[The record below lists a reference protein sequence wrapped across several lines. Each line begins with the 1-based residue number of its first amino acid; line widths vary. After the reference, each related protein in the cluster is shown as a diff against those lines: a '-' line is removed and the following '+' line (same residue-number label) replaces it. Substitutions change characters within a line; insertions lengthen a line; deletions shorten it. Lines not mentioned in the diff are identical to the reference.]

1 MPRGDVQLQY
11 IRNPSK
17 RKSSYNKRKKG
28 LLKKAYEL
36 SNLCDIQA
44 CAVVYHS
51 DFDDKP
57 EVWPSLEEAHRV
69 IKRYRSI
76 PEFDRHRTM
85 MDQWAYLN
93 DRIQKGK
100 ERLRKI
106 EGETRE
112 KEMEDLVYEALERP
126 EPSLEGITDPL
137 VMDDVLSMVGK
148 ILRRINV
155 KARSLGMTSSPQPPP
170 PPPPYIQGSLQI
182 HQTDTPFVSNY
193 HPQSY
198 LYGHAPLDET
208 TGGVLSAGVDWVP
221 PPPAAAN
228 GLPNPSWYL
237 QKMVSSIE
245 MGRSGI
251 RLIDDIGYTNN
262 NDIGYTN
269 NNINL
274 NTNMMMPRP
283 PPPLPQIPEHPQY
296 TPQLEYPPYWE
307 RRH

>member
-1 MPRGDVQLQY
+1 MILRGSTLD
-11 IRNPSK
+11 
-17 RKSSYNKRKKG
+17 
-28 LLKKAYEL
+28 
-36 SNLCDIQA
+36 
-44 CAVVYHS
+44 H
-51 DFDDKP
+51 
-57 EVWPSLEEAHRV
+57 
-69 IKRYRSI
+69 RSI

-155 KARSLGMTSSPQPPP
+155 RARSLGMTSSPQPPP

-262 NDIGYTN
+262 N
-269 NNINL
+269 INL
-274 NTNMMMPRP
+274 STNTMMPRP
-283 PPPLPQIPEHPQY
+283 PPPLPQIPEHPQYTPQLDPQIPEHPQYTPQLGPQIPEHPQY